1 VLRTG
6 YPLAREV
13 RYRIFANKVLRL
25 SLVMSFLYGTLF
37 YTAIFYTA
45 IFYTAIFY
53 IPLFLQA
60 VFLERP
66 F

>member
-45 IFYTAIFY
+45 IFY